1 MVGIPA
7 YVLIFVVSFLLGSIP
22 FGLIICKVFYH
33 KDIREVGSGNIGTT
47 NAIRATGKGGGAM
60 VFLLDFGKGI
70 LSGFLSTVIPLLF
83 VATSASIGA
92 YEQTLCC
99 AVAFLGVILGHVFSP
114 WLGFHG
120 GKGVAAAAGVL
131 PFLFG
136 PVGFLIELAGFILA
150 VVITRRVSVGSLTAA
165 IMVPFLAVHF
175 CWGNPLAWALAL
187 VGAGIVVFA
196 HRANIQRLRDGVE
209 PRIGEKA

>member
-7 YVLIFVVSFLLGSIP
+7 YALILVVSFLLGSIP
-22 FGLIICKVFYH
+22 FGLIIGKVVYH

-47 NAIRATGKGGGAM
+47 NAMRATGKVGGGL
-60 VFLLDFGKGI
+60 VFLLDFGKGL
-70 LSGFLSTVIPLLF
+70 LSGYLSTVIPLFF
-83 VATSASIGA
+83 VASAAAVGSH
-92 YEQTLCC
+92 EQTLCC

-131 PFLFG
+131 PFLFS

-150 VVITRRVSVGSLTAA
+150 IVITRRVSVGSITAA
-165 IMVPFLAVHF
+165 IMVPFLAVPY
-175 CWGNPLAWALAL
+175 CWGNPIAWVLAL
-187 VGAGIVVFA
+187 VGAAIVVFS